1 MSQGGSFMSPSPTPP
16 PEMSFTA
23 DKSDAKL
30 TEESRDLVYLQMMNQ
45 IQQLQMKVEKQS
57 MTILELSL
65 SERNMLHDLQNK
77 DQ

>member
-1 MSQGGSFMSPSPTPP
+1 MSPSPTPP